1 MRDHA
6 PISPPL
12 LVPEDEEESYLDY
25 YYDDPGD
32 APGTLDIDPDA
43 PLPEI
48 LLIDYTPEHALCR
61 PLTTLEECRDSL
73 LSASVSWIDIRG
85 LGSQAV
91 MEQVGYMFGLHPL
104 ALEDVVNVPQRPK
117 VEEYEEHLILICRLV
132 QLNPDPEADDSLIYS
147 QVSFVLGEHY
157 LLSLQ
162 ETPDFDLFEPIR
174 ERIRTQK
181 GTIRRQGSDYLAY
194 ALLDTIIDGYF
205 PIPEE
210 FGERIEQLEAE
221 VMASPT
227 RRTLE
232 KIQTLK
238 RDLHSLRR
246 AIWPHRDAINTLI
259 RDGNPLIH
267 RELRTYL
274 RDCYDHSIQV
284 LDIVE
289 TYRELTSSL
298 MDVYLSAVSN
308 RMNEVMKFLTVV
320 SSVFIPL
327 TFVAGVYG
335 MNFNPERSPFNM
347 PELDAYWGYPLCLL
361 SMVCLGGLQIFWFWR
376 KGWFEN
382 FSAPKRDP
390 ST

>member
-1 MRDHA
+1 MRERTSIA
-6 PISPPL
+6 PILSA
-12 LVPEDEEESYLDY
+12 PEEEEESYLDY
-25 YYDDPGD
+25 YYDEPGD

-48 LLIDYTPEHALCR
+48 LLIDYTPDRAICC
-61 PLTTLEECRDSL
+61 PLTHLEECRPYL
-73 LSASVSWIDIRG
+73 MTPSVAWIDIRG
-85 LGSQAV
+85 LGSQTV
-91 MEQVGYMFGLHPL
+91 MEQVGYVFGLHPL

-132 QLNPDPEADDSLIYS
+132 QLSKDPKADESLIYS

-162 ETPDFDLFEPIR
+162 ENPDFDGFEPIR

-181 GTIRRQGSDYLAY
+181 GTIRRQGADYLVY
-194 ALLDTIIDGYF
+194 ALLDMIIDGYF
-205 PIPEE
+205 PILEE
-210 FGERIEQLEAE
+210 YGERIETLEEE

-232 KIQTLK
+232 KIQILK
-238 RDLHSLRR
+238 RDLLSLRR
-246 AIWPHRDAINTLI
+246 AIWPHRDAINILI
-259 RDGNPLIH
+259 RDGNPLIR
-267 RELRTYL
+267 REVRTYL
-274 RDCYDHSIQV
+274 RDCYDHCIQV

-298 MDVYLSAVSN
+298 MDVYLSAISN

-320 SSVFIPL
+320 SSIFIPL

-335 MNFNPERSPFNM
+335 MNFNPERSPLNM
-347 PELDAYWGYPLCLL
+347 PELNAYWGYPLCLAI
-361 SMVCLGGLQIFWFWR
+361 MVCVGGLQIFWFWR

-390 ST
+390 SI